1 MVNQLS
7 EKEES
12 MAVPGF
18 QKTMI
23 PILMALQEKGGKASI
38 EELDEEAIKIME
50 LPKEVTQV
58 LHKGSNSKSEISYRM
73 AWARSYLKKYG
84 LIENESR
91 GIWSFAEKFD
101 GNIDAIDADEVV
113 RSVRDKNGT
122 YEEAMQTFTKPES
135 ALAFE
140 NMVVFLL
147 LDLAGREGKSA
158 FHVVFDQGYEG
169 FDMVFPEGLEEVKEE
184 IRCVIK
190 FINPEKQSVS
200 VVCGEMA
207 LKFNECSQDARYLL
221 VVNTAV
227 PKDVRGKFGSNV
239 MVWDKGDLEER
250 ADPEASYAQ
259 YFINPK
265 QAFIEDIIVSD
276 NACGQNSKERDWYI
290 KQIKDAFT
298 KEDLV
303 LCLGAG
309 VSKDGGIP
317 LWEVLIKKLHI
328 YMLNQLT
335 KGTELNIEEQKM
347 VRELARNN
355 KMGSPLMQMRYI
367 KAAFQDEEYYRLVH
381 VALYEQGVNTDTE
394 LLNAIARISTPQR
407 QYCGVKNIISYNFD
421 DLLER
426 KLEQKDIRYHVISC
440 DEDRQMADKLNIYH
454 VHGYLPSEHEKRT
467 KNPNLIFSEE
477 DYHRVY
483 RDSYSWS
490 NLVQLSALRENTCL
504 FIGSSLTDP
513 NLRRLLDASSRKG
526 EEARHFAF
534 LKRDEIKNEIENN
547 AGDKNV
553 KRKAGKGVLEIY
565 QKIDDNIRTAC
576 YRELGLNIIWIDKYE
591 EIPDILNDL
600 SG

>member
-7 EKEES
+7 EKEEN

-50 LPKEVTQV
+50 LPKEVTQA

-207 LKFNECSQDARYLL
+207 LKFNECSQDAHYLL

-265 QAFIEDIIVSD
+265 QAFILDILVSR
-276 NACGQNSKERDWYI
+276 NACGQNRER
-290 KQIKDAFT
+290 
-298 KEDLV
+298 
-303 LCLGAG
+303 
-309 VSKDGGIP
+309 S
-317 LWEVLIKKLHI
+317 
-328 YMLNQLT
+328 
-335 KGTELNIEEQKM
+335 
-347 VRELARNN
+347 
-355 KMGSPLMQMRYI
+355 
-367 KAAFQDEEYYRLVH
+367 
-381 VALYEQGVNTDTE
+381 
-394 LLNAIARISTPQR
+394 
-407 QYCGVKNIISYNFD
+407 
-421 DLLER
+421 
-426 KLEQKDIRYHVISC
+426 
-440 DEDRQMADKLNIYH
+440 
-454 VHGYLPSEHEKRT
+454 
-467 KNPNLIFSEE
+467 
-477 DYHRVY
+477 
-483 RDSYSWS
+483 
-490 NLVQLSALRENTCL
+490 
-504 FIGSSLTDP
+504 
-513 NLRRLLDASSRKG
+513 
-526 EEARHFAF
+526 
-534 LKRDEIKNEIENN
+534 
-547 AGDKNV
+547 
-553 KRKAGKGVLEIY
+553 
-565 QKIDDNIRTAC
+565 
-576 YRELGLNIIWIDKYE
+576 
-591 EIPDILNDL
+591 
-600 SG
+600 

>member
-1 MVNQLS
+1 MVYRLD
-7 EKEES
+7 EKEDS
-12 MAVPGF
+12 TAVPGF
-18 QKTMI
+18 EKTII
-23 PILMALQEKGGKASI
+23 PVLMALEQKGGKASV
-38 EELDEEAIKIME
+38 EELDEEAIKIMN
-50 LPKEVTQV
+50 LPEEITRI
-58 LHKGSNSKSEISYRM
+58 LHKGSNRKSEISYRM
-73 AWARSYLKKYG
+73 AWARTYLKKYG
-84 LIENESR
+84 LIDNENR
-91 GIWSFAEKFD
+91 GIWTFTKKFD
-101 GNIDAIDADEVV
+101 GNIKAIDADEVV
-113 RSVRDKNGT
+113 RSVRDKDST

-140 NMVVFLL
+140 NMVVSLL

-158 FHVVFDQGYEG
+158 FHVVFDQGYAG
-169 FDMVFPEGLEEVKEE
+169 FDMVFPEGLEDVGEE

-190 FINPEKQSVS
+190 FINPERQSIS
-200 VVCGEMA
+200 AVCGEMA
-207 LKFNECSQDARYLL
+207 QKFGECPKDGHYLL

-227 PKDVRGKFGSNV
+227 PGYIKGFFGSNA
-239 MVWDKGDLEER
+239 MVWDKEDLEER
-250 ADPEASYAQ
+250 TDPEAPYAQ
-259 YFINPK
+259 YFINQK
-265 QAFIEDIIVSD
+265 QAFIEDIISWD
-276 NACGQNSKERDWYI
+276 NADEQGSKERDWYI
-290 KQIKDAFT
+290 KQIKEAFH

-328 YMLNQLT
+328 YMLNRLT
-335 KGTELNIEEQKM
+335 RGKGLNLEEQET
-347 VRELARNN
+347 VRELAWNN
-355 KMGSPLMQMRYI
+355 KMSSPLMQMRYI
-367 KAAFQDEEYYRLVH
+367 KAAFQDKEYYQLVH
-381 VALYEQGVNTDTE
+381 AALYEQGVNIDTE
-394 LLNAIARISTPQR
+394 LLNSIAKISTPQR
-407 QYCGVKNIISYNFD
+407 LHCGIKSIISYNFD

-440 DEDRQMADKLNIYH
+440 DDDRQMADRLNIYH
-454 VHGYLPSEHEKRT
+454 VHGYLPSEHEKMT
-467 KNPNLIFSEE
+467 GNPNLIFSEE

-513 NLRRLLDASSRKG
+513 NIRRLLDVSSRKG

-547 AGDKNV
+547 AGEKSGKRRADK
-553 KRKAGKGVLEIY
+553 GILEIY
-565 QKIDDNIRTAC
+565 QKIDDNIRTAY

-591 EIPDILNDL
+591 EIPDILNGL